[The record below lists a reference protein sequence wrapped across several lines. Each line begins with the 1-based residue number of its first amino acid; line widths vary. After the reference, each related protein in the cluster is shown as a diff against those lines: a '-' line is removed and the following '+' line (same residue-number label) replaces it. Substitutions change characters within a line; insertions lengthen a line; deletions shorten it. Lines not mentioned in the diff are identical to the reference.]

1 MNIKKANIVNQGVVL
16 FYLLF
21 IKYINFNVY
30 SVSQYYLDM
39 GLSANGLRD
48 SITTGRQLYKYLLR
62 ACKCLPSGASQ
73 HYRHSIKQVNN
84 LFECLCS

>member
-1 MNIKKANIVNQGVVL
+1 
-16 FYLLF
+16 
-21 IKYINFNVY
+21 
-30 SVSQYYLDM
+30 M

-73 HYRHSIKQVNN
+73 HYRHSIKQSFKQHINETNPERIKEIIERSLEDADWV
-84 LFECLCS
+84 LKKYK